1 MKTVRQHA
9 QQFYSFNASNDVWK
23 TQPGL
28 KILLKTL
35 RVGTEL
41 AQVLV
46 IEQESPQKSL
56 KPLHNNK
63 QNDFTKNQ
71 PISHLSS
78 SLTLRQDARIS
89 WRRRG
94 REVRE
99 NGVRKQHFWKNTRLC
114 TPYPIAE
121 TLMNRGKFKVI
132 WCKTPDHRGK
142 ALHHPPIRAGRD

>member
-28 KILLKTL
+28 KIILKTH

-41 AQVLV
+41 AQELV
-46 IEQESPQKSL
+46 IEQENTQKSL

-71 PISHLSS
+71 PISYLSS
-78 SLTLRQDARIS
+78 SLTLRQDAGIS
-89 WRRRG
+89 WRSQPKK
-94 REVRE
+94 E
-99 NGVRKQHFWKNTRLC
+99 QKN
-114 TPYPIAE
+114 P
-121 TLMNRGKFKVI
+121 
-132 WCKTPDHRGK
+132 
-142 ALHHPPIRAGRD
+142 